1 MSKIMEA
8 CSSFESDSQSPPRR
22 GGDGEGGRNLRWELS
37 FSILDCKENKKRI
50 LFDSPPLPIDASN
63 NSYDWRDIHINLPE
77 MSIMHRELITLHMYL
92 HPIKENGERGRILWF
107 TFCMQYTSLLF
118 HMSAAEEAPFLFSH
132 YDQFDTTTLN
142 LLITG
147 KVFYDSYN
155 CRCSK
160 FKIHHATL
168 TTCAVYLQHLIELEQ
183 RFRIVCL
190 AELSW
195 RDSKS
200 NKLQKAPLLYLSRP
214 QRVQSINGKNRLYVW
229 TMAAADKEGNKN
241 QFQGLV
247 QRRCHDWQK
256 QVEDHND
263 LVRLRMEPPMTG
275 AKQRSQTEAVF
286 IPDNEAFTNASMAFP
301 VHVKPGQT
309 FTLKFFNMALDNC
322 AKCGVEVVVKWNDY
336 IHNASGAATTSSAML
351 LRKSG
356 YKRFSL
362 DFLYK
367 QKHNEDVASTAAAS
381 KYQRMVMEAG
391 VGLTVEIE
399 YESNGNDLVTVYGV
413 HLNVLNYHYTL
424 QFLHLQA
431 LKSI

>member
-1 MSKIMEA
+1 MEA
-8 CSSFESDSQSPPRR
+8 CSSFESDSPPLQR
-22 GGDGEGGRNLRWELS
+22 GKCLRWELS

-50 LFDSPPLPIDASN
+50 LFDSPPLPINASN

-77 MSIMHRELITLHMYL
+77 MSIMHRELVTLHMYL

-118 HMSAAEEAPFLFSH
+118 HMSNHAAEESPFLFSH

-147 KVFYDSYN
+147 KIFYNNYN
-155 CRCSK
+155 CRCAK
-160 FKIHHATL
+160 FQIHHATL
-168 TTCAVYLQHLIELEQ
+168 TTCTAYLQHLIELEQ

-195 RDSKS
+195 RDSHS
-200 NKLQKAPLLYLSRP
+200 NKLQKAPILYLSRP

-229 TMAAADKEGNKN
+229 TMATNKEGNKN

-247 QRRCHDWQK
+247 QRGCHDWHK
-256 QVEDHND
+256 QVEDHDD

-275 AKQRSQTEAVF
+275 AKHRSPQLQKDVVF
-286 IPDNEAFTNASMAFP
+286 IPDNEAFTNTSMAFP
-301 VHVKPGQT
+301 VHVKPGQL
-309 FTLKFFNMALDNC
+309 FTLKFFNMALNDC

-336 IHNASGAATTSSAML
+336 IHNTTCGGGSGAATPTML

-367 QKHNEDVASTAAAS
+367 QKHNEDVASTSSSS
-381 KYQRMVMEAG
+381 KYQRMTIEAG

-399 YESNGNDLVTVYGV
+399 YESSGNDLVTVYGV